1 MIKDIDIRTEYKAL
15 AKGLFSWYNFDPQ
28 ALVLDLNPTEDKQ
41 EPEYDK
47 YDYIIAYHLFDN
59 CENETETLKK
69 WMNYLKD
76 DGRLL
81 LVVENRFGL
90 KYFCGARD
98 PYTGVCYDGI
108 NNYLKGASKDGRCY
122 SRKDIENIFESCGV
136 DKYKFY
142 YPVPDSRMPQMIFT
156 DNYKN
161 GINVFER
168 LVDYNYMDEAMV
180 GIEHRIFSEMIDS
193 GCLPFMANSFVI
205 EIAKNTELSDINYA
219 VITADRGKEAGFAT
233 TICGAIGDEKNW
245 IVNKR
250 PLYEQGE
257 ANLTKLN
264 ENMNWLKK
272 CDVPV
277 LKTTLCRDKYGLCLS
292 MPYCQDVGLTSLL
305 KKLVV
310 TDKAKFLDVFDKIY
324 NYIHKASGKVV
335 AEGSEDVILEKGYI
349 DLAPCNAFY
358 NYEKGDITFYD
369 QEFVMENVPARF
381 AMYRTLKYCYASARM
396 MEDEIPLAEM
406 YDRYGIT
413 DKKIEEYEIIEK
425 QFIEGLRHTDDYKQ
439 IFEWA
444 TPDYDKIYHRM
455 KVISNLKLESEK
467 PYRIGYVPGVYDL
480 FHTGHLRLFER
491 CKERCDYLIVGV
503 LTDELV
509 EYYKNK
515 RPIISYENR
524 AAVIKGL
531 KVVDEVIPVDFSNTD
546 KLDAWE
552 QLHYDCHF
560 SGDDHVGH
568 WNDIIEELR
577 KRGSNMEFFSYT
589 EGISSTAIRKS
600 MQE

>member
-1 MIKDIDIRTEYKAL
+1 MDVRTKYESL
-15 AKGLFSWYNFDPQ
+15 AKGLFSWYNFDPK
-28 ALVLDLNPTEDKQ
+28 AVVLEVNPTEDMSK
-41 EPEYDK
+41 PEYDR
-47 YDYIIAYHLFDN
+47 YDYIIAYHAFDG
-59 CENETETLKK
+59 CEDEVETLKK
-69 WMNYLKD
+69 WMNYLDD
-76 DGRLL
+76 DGHLL

-90 KYFCGARD
+90 KYFCGAKD

-108 NNYLKGASKDGRCY
+108 NNYLKGASKEGRCY
-122 SRKDIENIFESCGV
+122 SRKDIENIFKSSGV

-161 GINVFER
+161 GINAFER

-180 GIEHRIFSEMIDS
+180 GVEHRIMGEMIDAGS
-193 GCLPFMANSFVI
+193 LSFMANSFVI
-205 EIAKNTELSDINYA
+205 EIAKNAELADINYA
-219 VITADRGKEAGFAT
+219 VITADRGEEAGFAT
-233 TICGAIGDEKNW
+233 TICGACGDEENW
-245 IVNKR
+245 VVNKR
-250 PLYEQGE
+250 PLYLQGE
-257 ANLTKLN
+257 ANLTKLYD
-264 ENMNWLKK
+264 NMNWLTE
-272 CDVPV
+272 CGVPA
-277 LKTTLCRDKYGLCLS
+277 LKTTLNRDKYGLCLS
-292 MPYCQDVGLTSLL
+292 MPYCQDEGLTNVL
-305 KKLVV
+305 KELVV
-310 TDKAKFLDVFDKIY
+310 DDKEKFLDIFDKIY
-324 NYIHKASGKVV
+324 DYIHKASGKT
-335 AEGSEDVILEKGYI
+335 AAHGCTDVILEKGYI

-358 NYEKGDITFYD
+358 NQETGDITFYD
-369 QEFVMENVPARF
+369 QEFVMENVPAGF

-396 MEDEIPLAEM
+396 MEEEIPIADM
-406 YDRYGIT
+406 YNRYGIT
-413 DKKIEEYEIIEK
+413 DAKIEEYEVIEK

-524 AAVIKGL
+524 AEVIKGL